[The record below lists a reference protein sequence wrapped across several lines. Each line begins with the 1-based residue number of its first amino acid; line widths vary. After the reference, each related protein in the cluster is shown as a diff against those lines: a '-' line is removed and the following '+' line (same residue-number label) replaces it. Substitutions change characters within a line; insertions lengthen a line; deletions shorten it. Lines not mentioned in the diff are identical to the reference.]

1 MGSSP
6 ITYPK
11 ISLLEILK
19 KKSQETIKKDRKIIN
34 FNHYV
39 FKKNYNIVNNNILK
53 FLIYENLTS
62 LKPKTKYYWLSF
74 LPTLRLFTNNQELKK
89 INIVINSINL
99 NHKINLLTNL
109 NLGSEKSLFF
119 SLGSTLIR
127 FNILQ
132 KSFRRN
138 KKYINLLMSSFKTKL
153 NLIISQIVRSKKNLK
168 TKVYLS
174 IYGPNQSFIVLKDLS
189 VLIDN
194 FNNQLGSYIFIRPL
208 IKNSNNYFKKVKA
221 IKKRIKKKLIKKF
234 YKN

>member
-1 MGSSP
+1 
-6 ITYPK
+6 
-11 ISLLEILK
+11 
-19 KKSQETIKKDRKIIN
+19 
-34 FNHYV
+34 
-39 FKKNYNIVNNNILK
+39 
-53 FLIYENLTS
+53 
-62 LKPKTKYYWLSF
+62 LSF